1 MKKGRHRRYEE
12 ARALKRSSFDDIDS
26 LMERIDDDPFDLPT
40 TDEARE
46 VVNDHLGEPTED
58 PDVEDDE
65 ED

>member
-26 LMERIDDDPFDLPT
+26 LMDRIDDDPFDLPT

-46 VVNDHLGEPTED
+46 VVNDHLGEAETET
-58 PDVEDDE
+58 DDYE
-65 ED
+65 EEAD